1 MRSGFGSI
9 PQVKFNR
16 SKFDLSHTVKTSL
29 NVGDLVPLDWVEVI
43 PGDTFTG
50 SLRTVARLSTSF
62 IRPPMDNLYIEQH
75 HFFIPNRLT
84 FSDSEKVFGVAS
96 PSSYTQDLLE
106 EYPMINKPCYIYPGS
121 VGDYLGLKPGFYP
134 ANSLS
139 LLPFRAFALVYNQWF
154 RNENVIDEV
163 YVQTGEAKDS
173 EVPNDQPW
181 SPNNYVGM
189 LPKVCKKKDYFTSC
203 LPQPQKGTPVALPLA
218 GNAPVRVS
226 PEVTSQYH
234 LDANFMPM
242 FGETTVAVGPNDFN
256 PVSLGAFK
264 TSIDTSTDNSVFL
277 ETPNGP
283 SDRPIALKLGTPENP
298 YLYSDM
304 SSITM
309 ASINDLR
316 YGFALQRMLERDAL
330 YGSRY
335 NSYLLGHFGVQNPDA
350 RLQFTEYLGGG
361 RIPINIYQ
369 VAQTMNSE
377 SQQNKLGTL
386 GAYSVTDGSSKFS
399 KGFTEHGIFLTVC
412 FIRQLHTYQDGVAKK
427 WRKKARND
435 FYDPLFSTI
444 GEQPVYTSEL
454 VYNST
459 QESQPSLTENVF
471 GYNEA
476 WADYRNIP
484 NSISGEM
491 RSGVSN
497 SLDIWHFA
505 DSYDSVQYLNKGFI
519 EETSD
524 FVNRTI
530 DVPSTSQD
538 SFILDCYF
546 VMPTIRVMPTYSIPS
561 LIDHH

>member
-1 MRSGFGSI
+1 
-9 PQVKFNR
+9 
-16 SKFDLSHTVKTSL
+16 
-29 NVGDLVPLDWVEVI
+29 
-43 PGDTFTG
+43 
-50 SLRTVARLSTSF
+50 
-62 IRPPMDNLYIEQH
+62 
-75 HFFIPNRLT
+75 
-84 FSDSEKVFGVAS
+84 
-96 PSSYTQDLLE
+96 
-106 EYPMINKPCYIYPGS
+106 MINKPCYIYPGS

-163 YVQTGEAKDS
+163 YVQTGPAKDS

-203 LPQPQKGTPVALPLA
+203 LPQPQKGTPVALPLS
-218 GNAPVRVS
+218 GNANVITNPYWQEHDGYPKDYLPMVGAVEIATG
-226 PEVTSQYH
+226 PDTMQMQALSQAKMNDQGILAFENAGQY
-234 LDANFMPM
+234 NGM
-242 FGETTVAVGPNDFN
+242 FGG
-256 PVSLGAFK
+256 
-264 TSIDTSTDNSVFL
+264 
-277 ETPNGP
+277 
-283 SDRPIALKLGTPENP
+283 LKLSLSPFGSEESQP
-298 YLYSDM
+298 LLVSDM

-309 ASINDLR
+309 ANINDLR
-316 YGFALQRMLERDAL
+316 YGFALERMLERDAL
-330 YGSRY
+330 FGSRY
-335 NSYLLGHFGVQNPDA
+335 NEYLLGHFGVENPDA

-369 VAQTMNSE
+369 VAQTMNSDT
-377 SQQNKLGTL
+377 QQNKLGTL

-427 WRKKARND
+427 WRKKVRND

-459 QESQPSLTENVF
+459 QENQPSLTENVF

-484 NSISGEM
+484 NSITGEM

-505 DSYDSVQYLNKGFI
+505 DSYDTVQYLNKGFI
-519 EETSD
+519 EETSQ

-530 DVPSTSQD
+530 DVPSSSQD
-538 SFILDCYF
+538 NFILDCYF